1 MENADGNG
9 PPYEGRKEGEGDKSE
24 PALINKSV

>member
-9 PPYEGRKEGEGDKSE
+9 PPYEYGKEKEGGKSE
-24 PALINKSV
+24 PALINKNV